1 MGKMSITSYTDENF
15 SSESHSALALPV
27 NPAKVKLTK
36 GIRYAEDKQLGSLN
50 GSNAYVRYRPETLY
64 FECLFDMTNA
74 MEDDDEK
81 QPVHDLVDALE
92 ERLYDYNTEGHRP
105 SFVKVEYGDI
115 QDAGN
120 GIHPVRPGRHPA
132 PRRTESDADGLLQP
146 KGGEITL
153 LQTLA
158 RRVTAG
164 HAERGADTCRPLLRD
179 IRRPAP
185 RGPGR
190 KI

>member
-1 MGKMSITSYTDENF
+1 M
-15 SSESHSALALPV
+15 
-27 NPAKVKLTK
+27 
-36 GIRYAEDKQLGSLN
+36 GSLN

-105 SFVKVEYGDI
+105 SYVKVEYGDI
-115 QDAGN
+115 TFYGQLKTLE
-120 GIHPVRPGRHPA
+120 
-132 PRRTESDADGLLQP
+132 TE
-146 KGGEITL
+146 
-153 LQTLA
+153 QTLA

-164 HAERGADTCRPLLRD
+164 HAERGADACRPLLRD

-185 RGPGR
+185 RGSGR
-190 KI
+190 KV

>member
-1 MGKMSITSYTDENF
+1 MSVTAYKDGDF
-15 SSESHSALALPV
+15 SSESKSALELPV

-50 GSNAYVRYRPETLY
+50 GSND

-115 QDAGN
+115 TFYGQLKTLETEYTLFDPD
-120 GIHPVRPGRHPA
+120 GIPLRAELKV
-132 PRRTESDADGLLQP
+132 
-146 KGGEITL
+146 TL
-153 LQTLA
+153 TGYCSQKEEKS
-158 RRVTAG
+158 RFSKR
-164 HAERGADTCRPLLRD
+164 ERGADACRPLLRD

>member
-27 NPAKVKLTK
+27 NPAKVKL
-36 GIRYAEDKQLGSLN
+36 
-50 GSNAYVRYRPETLY
+50 

-115 QDAGN
+115 TFYGQLKTLETEYTLFDPD
-120 GIHPVRPGRHPA
+120 GIPLRAELKV
-132 PRRTESDADGLLQP
+132 
-146 KGGEITL
+146 TL
-153 LQTLA
+153 TGYCSQKEEKSRFSKRSPDVSRLVTLKEGQTLA
-158 RRVTAG
+158 ALCYEIYG
-164 HAERGADTCRPLLRD
+164 DPLLVGQVARFNNLNGYRN
-179 IRRPAP
+179 IPAGTEILLP
-185 RGPGR
+185 MLR
-190 KI
+190 K

>member
-27 NPAKVKLTK
+27 NSAKVKLTK

-50 GSNAYVRYRPETLY
+50 GSNAYVRYRPETFY

-115 QDAGN
+115 
-120 GIHPVRPGRHPA
+120 
-132 PRRTESDADGLLQP
+132 TCTTTTP
-146 KGGEITL
+146 KGTVPRSSRWSMA
-153 LQTLA
+153 TSPSTA
-158 RRVTAG
+158 SSRRWRRNTPCSTRTAS
-164 HAERGADTCRPLLRD
+164 RS
-179 IRRPAP
+179 AP
-185 RGPGR
+185 N
-190 KI
+190 

>member
-1 MGKMSITSYTDENF
+1 MSITSYTDENF

-50 GSNAYVRYRPETLY
+50 GSNAYVRYRPETFY

-92 ERLYDYNTEGHRP
+92 ERLYDYP
-105 SFVKVEYGDI
+105 A